1 MQALKLG
8 IPLKTRHNEV
18 APGQFEC
25 APMFEEA
32 NLAIDHNQLLMDV
45 MEKVAARHGLKVLLH
60 EKPFS
65 GINGSG
71 KHNNWSIITNTGIN
85 LLSPG
90 RTPKNNLQF
99 LTFFINTIKA
109 VYEYDD

>member
-1 MQALKLG
+1 MIDFEMECHKLG
-8 IPLKTRHNEV
+8 IPLRTRHNEV

-32 NLAIDHNQLLMDV
+32 SVAVDHNCLLMDV
-45 MEKVAARHGLKVLLH
+45 MEKVARRHHLRALFH
-60 EKPFS
+60 EKPFA
-65 GINGSG
+65 GVNGSG
-71 KHNNWSIITNTGIN
+71 KHNNWSMSTDTGVN

-90 RTPKNNLQF
+90 KTPRTNLLF

-109 VYEYDD
+109 V